1 MSEMLGNQYFL
12 TRKYALAARELES
25 ALVKDPRSKI
35 IQRKLIIC
43 FIQTGNI
50 ERAKE
55 LFLNLVQQDITFIV
69 ESDPIIDDCPCP
81 ELVNDVEAQ
90 ITSEKNSPSYLVK
103 MGMLWLYCDIKKSI
117 YYFTNL
123 QKLEPNNQ
131 LAKTVL
137 FHLKSY
143 ILNKEVS

>member
-25 ALVKDPRSKI
+25 ALVKDPRSKVI
-35 IQRKLIIC
+35 RRKLIIC

-50 ERAKE
+50 DKAEE
-55 LFLNLVQQDITFIV
+55 LFLDLVQQDVSFII

-90 ITSEKNSPSYLVK
+90 IAGEKNSPSYMLK
-103 MGMLWLYCDIKKSI
+103 LGMLWLYCDIRKSI
-117 YYFTNL
+117 HYFTSL
-123 QKLEPNNQ
+123 QKIEPNNQ
-131 LAKTVL
+131 MVKIVL
-137 FHLKSY
+137 FHLKSF
-143 ILNKEVS
+143 LLSKEVL